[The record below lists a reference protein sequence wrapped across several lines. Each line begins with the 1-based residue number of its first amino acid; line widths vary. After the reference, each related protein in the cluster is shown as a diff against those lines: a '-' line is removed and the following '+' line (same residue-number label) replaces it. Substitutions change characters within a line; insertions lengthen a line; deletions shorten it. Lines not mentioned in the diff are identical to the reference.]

1 MTEIGNEAARHVA
14 ATTNVSL
21 PLTVVLGASVQ
32 TVGTGPH
39 ATKVI
44 VLQFSAA
51 LNPADAES
59 LISYSLVTLPRTKK
73 PKPKRV
79 ALAQATYNP
88 AAFNVTLMTRE
99 PLELNPPIQLTVEA
113 DRVFD
118 ASGKRPLNGGENFV
132 TVLE

>member
-1 MTEIGNEAARHVA
+1 MADTGNDAAPKLS
-14 ATTNVSL
+14 TSPTVSL
-21 PLTVVLGASVQ
+21 PLTVVLGVSVQ
-32 TVGTGPH
+32 KVGTGTH

-51 LNPADAES
+51 LNPADAQN
-59 LISYSLVTLPRTKK
+59 LISYNLVTVPKTKK

-118 ASGKRPLNGGENFV
+118 ASGRPLNGGENFV
-132 TVLE
+132 TILE